1 MLSASHRSSWF
12 QTGPHRFPGKFSGTG
27 KTENHD
33 LKGSKL
39 PLCCVLSGA
48 GVCLYFG
55 LGKII
60 HVSALHSVLPLFGLF
75 HYRAGVAELA
85 RELEFE
91 VESEDVTELLQFH
104 DKTLM
109 DEELLLMD

>member
-1 MLSASHRSSWF
+1 MRKYYLLLLMLSASRKVHGSRPVHIDF
-12 QTGPHRFPGKFSGTG
+12 GKFSGTT

-60 HVSALHSVLPLFGLF
+60 TFQPYIVFCLCEPD
-75 HYRAGVAELA
+75 Y
-85 RELEFE
+85 
-91 VESEDVTELLQFH
+91 
-104 DKTLM
+104 K
-109 DEELLLMD
+109 